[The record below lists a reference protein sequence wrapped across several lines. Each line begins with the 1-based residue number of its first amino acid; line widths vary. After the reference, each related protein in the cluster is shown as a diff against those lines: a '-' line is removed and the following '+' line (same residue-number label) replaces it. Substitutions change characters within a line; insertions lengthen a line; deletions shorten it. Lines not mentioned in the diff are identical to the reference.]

1 LIKTVIIK
9 LYVIKLRIVF
19 KPLTNKTIV
28 TTIWDVIIFT

>member
-19 KPLTNKTIV
+19 KPLTNKIIV
-28 TTIWDVIIFT
+28 TTMWDVFIFT